1 MNLFEKFEQ
10 GLAYDTVLSR
20 YGTDVHKDRWRAF
33 HAQLKLTPAQ
43 TDLLK
48 SFTRQM
54 NVLCLAGAWCG
65 DCVNQCPMFA
75 HFAAA
80 NPVINLRFVDRDE
93 HADLQKLLQI
103 NGGNRVPVVVFLSED
118 GQEVARYG
126 DRTISKYR
134 QMMKDQTGAT
144 CPTGITIGPDPL
156 VAQVTQDWLD
166 QFERAQWILRLSSR
180 LREKYND

>member
-10 GLAYDTVLSR
+10 GLAYDAFLAR

-33 HAQLKLTPAQ
+33 HAQLKLMPAQ

-65 DCVNQCPMFA
+65 DCVNQCPIFA

-80 NPVINLRFVDRDE
+80 T
-93 HADLQKLLQI
+93 HM
-103 NGGNRVPVVVFLSED
+103 RV
-118 GQEVARYG
+118 G
-126 DRTISKYR
+126 
-134 QMMKDQTGAT
+134 
-144 CPTGITIGPDPL
+144 
-156 VAQVTQDWLD
+156 
-166 QFERAQWILRLSSR
+166 
-180 LREKYND
+180 